1 MSDKRQVAI
10 KRIRAAADS
19 NPTGKPLMVCY
30 SGGKDSEVVLKLFM
44 ESGVD
49 FEVQHSHTTVDAP
62 ETVYT
67 VRKVFGHLEDLGINA
82 WLDYPRYSMW
92 KLIPRKMMPPTR
104 LVRYCC
110 DELKEQHGRDRFIAT
125 GVRKDE
131 SVKRSSREAIDIVS
145 KKKENRQHISTE
157 VFLSNDNSE
166 NRRMFETCA
175 KKGTLCV
182 NPIIDWTDQEVMDF
196 YIGECEFHNPLYE
209 LGCSRVGCIGC
220 PIGGKS
226 RHAEFARYPTY
237 RAAYIRAFD
246 AMIESRIAAG
256 KETKWS
262 SGEEV
267 MHWWM
272 EDGVMPGQ
280 LELFHGDN
288 KEVRRDG

>member
-1 MSDKRQVAI
+1 MSDKRDLAI
-10 KRIRAAADS
+10 KRIRAAAES
-19 NPTGKPLMVCY
+19 NPTGKPIMVCY

-67 VRKVFGHLEDLGINA
+67 VRRVFKALEDDGIKA
-82 WLDYPRYSMW
+82 WIDYPRESMW

-131 SVKRSSREAIDIVS
+131 SRKRANRDAIDVVA
-145 KKKENRQHISTE
+145 KKKENREHISSD
-157 VFLSNDNSE
+157 VFLSNDNTE
-166 NRRMFETCA
+166 NRRLFETCI

-196 YIGECEFHNPLYE
+196 YTGECRFHNPLYAD
-209 LGCSRVGCIGC
+209 GCNRVGCIGC
-220 PIGGKS
+220 PMGGLS
-226 RHAEFARYPTY
+226 RYREFARYPTY
-237 RAAYIRAFD
+237 RAAYIRSFD
-246 AMIESRIAAG
+246 KMIENRITHG
-256 KETKWS
+256 KETQWRN
-262 SGEEV
+262 GEEV
-267 MHWWM
+267 MHWWL
-272 EDGVMPGQ
+272 EDGVIPGQ
-280 LELFHGDN
+280 MEMFEEQGGYDA
-288 KEVRRDG
+288 